1 MRELKTGSHI
11 KSTAELIGSFFEN
24 TTILIVEHNEE
35 GSVGF
40 VVNRSFEKSLNELIE
55 FNYSK
60 PFPLMD
66 GGPVDRDHLFVLH
79 KRPNLID
86 GGKAIPNGLYLGGNM
101 EQVIEAINTK
111 GATDQEFQ
119 LFIGYC
125 GWDLGE
131 LEAELKEGSW
141 TLSNDEIKNR

>member
-1 MRELKTGSHI
+1 MRDLKTGSYI

-35 GSVGF
+35 GSIGF

-66 GGPVDRDHLFVLH
+66 GGPVDRDHLFVPRWL
-79 KRPNLID
+79 R
-86 GGKAIPNGLYLGGNM
+86 
-101 EQVIEAINTK
+101 
-111 GATDQEFQ
+111 
-119 LFIGYC
+119 
-125 GWDLGE
+125 
-131 LEAELKEGSW
+131 
-141 TLSNDEIKNR
+141 